1 MPRLKKPKA
10 PVPRNIISP
19 RLRITK
25 KVYVKLTAAEKQRR
39 SEAASEKRDEIRQ
52 AVDAWLEDIVG
63 HAQTLADRFKKKPR
77 YFLNMLFQN
86 NIRMSKK
93 QTKTN
98 SFNAWKSEKALEL
111 KEAGE
116 PPMDVEDL
124 VATYRHEYDALNEKQ
139 KAETVHTFETRR
151 QIEEWEKIKFPTLK
165 SRIRSAAEIV
175 HAIVELLKVAK
186 LRCGIEAMFLM
197 VRSDPDPF
205 MDPKWFWTNPNWID
219 YMKAILRQGRGFD
232 PKIMAAKLE
241 SFSIAG
247 CDPNNMLKTVD
258 DQSKWY
264 KTLIR
269 EEMLSRL
276 LDAVNE
282 GSTLKMDFTTV
293 PYEKFDKLVTF
304 PHGVVV
310 NNWPF
315 PQFQNPSKLSNTVEP
330 LKELYNGLR
339 NGSIGFKRLSEGEHK
354 EWVTKY
360 EEGLKS
366 GVIQVKARRVRSD
379 AGKKRGPQKG
389 KRKRTEPDV
398 GREDGEWE
406 DVGSEDEEEE
416 DAEEE
421 WTGISG
427 GDDEHSVDVED
438 ERPHKRTKTAAAKSA
453 AKTKTSKKPSSKP
466 PRASKST
473 TRASSKSKAKPTSVP
488 VQEEDERREGA
499 GEEMLNEHPSGHTPS
514 PNNDS
519 FTDEPRVSPQSASPL
534 CPIPPTRTPDEGNVE
549 GVDGDQG
556 GSKEGGEK
564 GVDADGNRDG
574 NVVNDVD
581 VDRATST
588 RRAPQPK
595 VVKHF
600 GDDWPGRPAVKK
612 RKVNGGTSTKKLGTG
627 SNKEST
633 KGTPKPK
640 PVGKAAEDR
649 QKGLQKDN

>member
-10 PVPRNIISP
+10 PVPRNVISP

-39 SEAASEKRDEIRQ
+39 SEAASEKREEIRQ
-52 AVDAWLEDIVG
+52 AVDTWLVDILG

-124 VATYRHEYDALNEKQ
+124 VATYRHEYDTLDEKQ
-139 KAETVHTFETRR
+139 KAEMVHAFETRR

-165 SRIRSAAEIV
+165 SRIRGAAEIV
-175 HAIVELLKVAK
+175 HAVVELLKVAK

-205 MDPKWFWTNPNWID
+205 MDPKWFWTNPNWVD

-310 NNWPF
+310 KNWPF

-339 NGSIGFKRLSEGEHK
+339 NGSIGFERLSDKEHK

-366 GVIQVKARRVRSD
+366 GAIQVKARRVRSD

-389 KRKRTEPDV
+389 KRKRTGPDV

-406 DVGSEDEEEE
+406 DVGSGDEEEE

-421 WTGISG
+421 WTGIGG
-427 GDDEHSVDVED
+427 GDDEHGVDGED
-438 ERPHKRTKTAAAKSA
+438 ERPRKRTKTAAAKPA

-466 PRASKST
+466 PRASRST
-473 TRASSKSKAKPTSVP
+473 TQTSSKPKMKPTSTP
-488 VQEEDERREGA
+488 IQEEDERREGA
-499 GEEMLNEHPSGHTPS
+499 GEEMLNEHPSGLTPS
-514 PNNDS
+514 PNS
-519 FTDEPRVSPQSASPL
+519 SVPDECRVSPRSASPL
-534 CPIPPTRTPDEGNVE
+534 HPIPPTPDEGDVE
-549 GVDGDQG
+549 HVDGDQG
-556 GSKEGGEK
+556 GSKGSGK
-564 GVDADGNRDG
+564 GVDADGNVGDG
-574 NVVNDVD
+574 IIVNDVD
-581 VDRATST
+581 VDRATGNA

-600 GDDWPGRPAVKK
+600 GDDWPGRPPPGKK
-612 RKVNGGTSTKKLGTG
+612 RKANGGTLTKKVGTVGNNG
-627 SNKEST
+627 SA
-633 KGTPKPK
+633 KGKPKPK

-649 QKGLQKDN
+649 QNRLQQDS